1 MPATLSQVR
10 AWSTEHLIDA
20 AGYWTKTADQWENA
34 FFQMRNQSYA
44 LGWSGAGGD
53 ALRER
58 TSADLPIVGAK
69 ADMLRQAA
77 GIARNG
83 ASDISA
89 AQRRVLY
96 AVEDAH
102 NAGFTVG
109 EDLSVTDTHRSG
121 TPAEQAA
128 RQAQAQAFAG
138 DIRLHARQLDGADA
152 KVAGQ
157 LTAATADL
165 SSVGFAQNP
174 IPATQAPTTH
184 RNGVQLV
191 DFKQNGGEPPP
202 FAPWDTPDGTPPPGA
217 PGLSP
222 ELQQMILGGDPANLT
237 GQGLLDNLQQL
248 VQSLPENDPRT
259 AWLRGQVADLQAH
272 MSDIDYARTHCTT
285 SDWFDRTTLF
295 ASGLV
300 STGILTLTAETRV
313 GGVAAVASGFGTLV
327 AGKNLLGCLVGSK

>member
-1 MPATLSQVR
+1 MPATLSQIR

-58 TSADLPIVGAK
+58 TSADLPIVSAK

-109 EDLSVTDTHRSG
+109 EGLSVTDTRASA
-121 TPAEQAA
+121 TAAEQAA

-138 DIRLHARQLDGADA
+138 DIRLRAEQLDGAEV

-157 LTAATADL
+157 LTATTAGL
-165 SSVGFAQNP
+165 SSVTFAQNGG
-174 IPATQAPTTH
+174 
-184 RNGVQLV
+184 GVQLV
-191 DFKQNGGEPPP
+191 DFTRDGATDPPP
-202 FAPWDTPDGTPPPGA
+202 FAPWDTPDGTQGAPPGA
-217 PGLSP
+217 GLSP
-222 ELQQMILGGDPANLT
+222 KLQQMLLGDDQANLT
-237 GQGLLDNLQQL
+237 GQGLVDNLQRL
-248 VQSLPENDPRT
+248 VQSLPENDPKT

-272 MSDIDYARTHCTT
+272 VNDIDYARTHCST
-285 SDWFDRTTLF
+285 SDWIGRTTQF
-295 ASGLV
+295 ATGV
-300 STGILTLTAETRV
+300 ITTGIGGLTAET
-313 GGVAAVASGFGTLV
+313 GAGVAVAVAGGLNILV
-327 AGKNLLGCLVGSK
+327 AGGGLLQCLTGSK

>member
-1 MPATLSQVR
+1 MPATLSQIR

-109 EDLSVTDTHRSG
+109 EGLSVTDTRASA
-121 TPAEQAA
+121 TAAEQAA

-138 DIRLHARQLDGADA
+138 DIRLRAEQLDGAEV

-157 LTAATADL
+157 LAATTAGL
-165 SSVGFAQNP
+165 SSVTFAQNGG
-174 IPATQAPTTH
+174 
-184 RNGVQLV
+184 GVQLV
-191 DFKQNGGEPPP
+191 DFTRDDATDPPP
-202 FAPWDTPDGTPPPGA
+202 FAPWDTPDGTHGAPPGA
-217 PGLSP
+217 GLSP
-222 ELQQMILGGDPANLT
+222 KLQQMLLGDDQANLT
-237 GQGLLDNLQQL
+237 GQGLVDNLQRL
-248 VQSLPENDPRT
+248 VQSLPENDPKT

-272 MSDIDYARTHCTT
+272 VNDIDYARTHCST
-285 SDWFDRTTLF
+285 SDWIGRTTQF
-295 ASGLV
+295 ATGV
-300 STGILTLTAETRV
+300 ITTGIGGLTAET
-313 GGVAAVASGFGTLV
+313 GAGVAVAVAGGLNTLV
-327 AGKNLLGCLVGSK
+327 AGGGLLQCLTGSK